1 MTLSNNSFKY
11 HLTIFTP
18 TFNRG
23 PFLTRIFENLSV
35 QEELSFEWL
44 IVDDGSTDGTKD
56 IVESLCSTSSFDINY
71 FWQENSGKHIAMN
84 KGISEASGEYF
95 FCLDSDDLLTSDAL
109 KQIKRLIQLSS
120 KMDVGGFVGVAKYP
134 SGEIIGKPPASNLI
148 SDSIEIRD
156 KYKIRGEPEVYK
168 SLLLKNYQF
177 PKFGNEKFLT
187 EAYLFDVISV
197 KYKLLY
203 TNKILMIKDFQ
214 EDGLTSKEPMLRI
227 SNPIGTISYYRQR
240 VLMTVP
246 LLPLFK
252 ALTNYYRF
260 SFHSRINDDLDLN
273 RIFILMS
280 KLAGRIMFYNDM
292 VKLRRKSKNAN
303 H

>member
-1 MTLSNNSFKY
+1 MTPSNNSFKY
-11 HLTIFTP
+11 YLTIFTP

-56 IVESLCSTSSFDINY
+56 IVESLCSTSSFEINY

-120 KMDVGGFVGVAKYP
+120 KMDVGGFVGVAQYL

-148 SDSIEIRD
+148 SDTIEIRD
-156 KYKIRGEPEVYK
+156 KYKIRGEPEVYR
-168 SLLLKNYQF
+168 SLILKNYQF

-197 KYKLLY
+197 KYKLVY

-240 VLMTVP
+240 VLMTGP

-280 KLAGRIMFYNDM
+280 KLAGRIMYYNDM